1 MNHSKIMWIR
11 NLKMSKMKFKKLGIH
26 LTFLISAGMPKSKF
40 LKSVLQNSLKEKELN
55 AGLDAIIKKMLQN
68 S

>member
-26 LTFLISAGMPKSKF
+26 LTFLISAGMQKSKF

>member
-1 MNHSKIMWIR
+1 MWIR

-26 LTFLISAGMPKSKF
+26 LTFLISVGMPKSKF

-68 S
+68 